1 MEQAKKLWALALAHK
16 KISIAVAVV
25 IVLIIIAQQDFML
38 NGLPERKHSC
48 DVRTGQERV
57 SL

>member
-25 IVLIIIAQQDFML
+25 VVLIIIAA
-38 NGLPERKHSC
+38 
-48 DVRTGQERV
+48 TQEFYV
-57 SL
+57 KWLI